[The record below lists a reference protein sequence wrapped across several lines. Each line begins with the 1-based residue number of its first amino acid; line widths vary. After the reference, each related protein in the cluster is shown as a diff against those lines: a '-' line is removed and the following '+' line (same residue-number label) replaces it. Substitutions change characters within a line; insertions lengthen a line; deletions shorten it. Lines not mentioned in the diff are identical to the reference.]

1 MRNLVLALTGV
12 LTLATTNCMAI
23 SLDQARSNGVV
34 CEDSLGFV
42 QPTGGGADVTDMT
55 VSINAQRLK
64 AYQQQ
69 ARDKGVPVQQVQKA
83 AAKRLQSSSNKGC

>member
-1 MRNLVLALTGV
+1 MRNLVLALTGIF
-12 LTLATTNCMAI
+12 TLATANCMAI

-42 QPTGGGADVTDMT
+42 QPTGGGADVKDMT
-55 VSINAQRLK
+55 VSINAKRLS

-69 ARDKGVPVQQVQKA
+69 AKDKGVPVQQVQKA
-83 AAKRLQSSSNKGC
+83 AAQKLQASNKGC